1 MFVVVIVVIVVIA
14 LVVVLLLALRKYKQ
28 KTQEEHTEE
37 ENLNSNGNVTGN
49 KDIINIESPAAAIQ
63 LEGNLKAVAAKP
75 EDIPDDEEVL
85 HVHLVF

>member
-14 LVVVLLLALRKYKQ
+14 LVVVLLYKQ

-49 KDIINIESPAAAIQ
+49 KEIINIESPAAAIQ